1 MSIAYKKKDLPVEE
15 IRRFLEPSPTVLV
28 SSIWQNKTNIMT
40 MNWHTVMEFSPSL
53 IGCMITSS
61 NHSYEMIKKSKECVI
76 NIPTID
82 LIDEIIGIG
91 NCSGSKVNKFEKFKL
106 TPVAGE
112 KIKAPLIRE
121 CYANF
126 ECKVSDTGLL
136 RKYNFFIFEVVK
148 AYAAIKPKYPTT
160 VHYRGQATFM
170 VSGKNISFPERFKK
184 TNL

>member
-15 IRRFLEPSPTVLV
+15 IRRFLEPGPTVLV

-61 NHSYEMIKKSKECVI
+61 NHSYEMIKKSKGCVI

-126 ECKVSDTGLL
+126 EC
-136 RKYNFFIFEVVK
+136 
-148 AYAAIKPKYPTT
+148 
-160 VHYRGQATFM
+160 
-170 VSGKNISFPERFKK
+170 
-184 TNL
+184 